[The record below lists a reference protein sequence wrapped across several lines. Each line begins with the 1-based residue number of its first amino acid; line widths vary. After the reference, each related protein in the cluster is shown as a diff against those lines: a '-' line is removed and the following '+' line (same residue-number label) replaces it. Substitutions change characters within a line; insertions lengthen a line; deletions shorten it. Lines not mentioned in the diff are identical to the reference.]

1 MKILLAA
8 CNAKYIH
15 SNLAVYNLRAYA
27 SAYQEHIL
35 LREYTINQTK
45 DEILND
51 IYLTGADVVCFSCYI
66 WNISFVKDLLCD
78 LHKILPKTKF
88 WAGGPEVS
96 FDAEA
101 FLRKTP
107 QMTGVMIGEG
117 EKTFLELV
125 HYYVDGEGSLAE
137 IPGIVYR
144 DGEEIHNNGW
154 RELTDLSEI
163 PFVYEQLEDF
173 ENKIIY
179 YESSRGCPFSCSY
192 CLSSI
197 DKKLRFRDLELVRRE
212 LQFFLDHRVPQVK
225 FVDRTFNCRH
235 EHAMEIWRYIL
246 EHDNGVTNFHFEISA
261 DLLRDEE
268 IQLMS
273 KMRPG
278 LIQLEIGVQ
287 STNTDTI
294 HAIHRHMDLV
304 KLERSVAKIHSFGNI
319 HQHLDLIAGLPYEDY
334 NTFHRS
340 FNDVYEMKPDQLQL
354 GFLKVLKGSLM
365 EQEAQK
371 YGILH
376 KEKEPY
382 EVLSTNWLS
391 YREILKL
398 KRVESMVEV
407 YYNSGQFQN
416 TLEYLVPQFEDAF
429 IFYEKLGT
437 FYEEKGY
444 SEISHSRMHRYEILL
459 EFLKE
464 ETQIDAETAAQYML
478 YDLYLRER
486 LKKRPSFAADQK
498 PYESAVWAYR
508 KEHRISRTAHI
519 EVFPG
524 GKAILFDY
532 ENRNP
537 LSNNATTEN
546 VVLRMDNEIE

>member
-15 SNLAVYNLRAYA
+15 SNLAVYDLRAYA

-45 DEILND
+45 DEILKD

-78 LHKILPKTKF
+78 LHKILPETKF

-101 FLRKTP
+101 FLRKTL
-107 QMTGVMIGEG
+107 QMTGVMTGEG

-125 HYYVDGEGSLAE
+125 HYYVDGEGSLTE

-334 NTFHRS
+334 DTFHRS
-340 FNDVYEMKPDQLQL
+340 FNDVYGMKPDQLQL

-444 SEISHSRMHRYEILL
+444 SEISHSRMRRYGILL

-537 LSNNATTEN
+537 LSDNATTEN

>member
-1 MKILLAA
+1 MKIILTAV
-8 CNAKYIH
+8 NAKYIH
-15 SNLAVYNLRAYA
+15 SNLAVYTLQA
-27 SAYQEHIL
+27 SAEKAGVFPEI
-35 LREYTINQTK
+35 REFTINQSK
-45 DEILND
+45 DSMLRS
-51 IYLTGADVVCFSCYI
+51 LFLARADVVCVSCYI
-66 WNISFVKDLLCD
+66 WNISIVEDLITEY
-78 LHKILPKTKF
+78 HKISPKTKI
-88 WAGGPEVS
+88 WLGGPEVS
-96 FDAEA
+96 YHAEEMLEQYP
-101 FLRKTP
+101 FLAGIMK
-107 QMTGVMIGEG
+107 GEG
-117 EKTFLELV
+117 EVTFREIAVYYQNQGNGMEGKTL
-125 HYYVDGEGSLAE
+125 
-137 IPGIVYR
+137 
-144 DGEEIHNNGW
+144 EEIHGITYRDADGAVKSNPW
-154 RELTDLSEI
+154 RPVMDLSEVDF
-163 PFVYEQLEDF
+163 PYANLKKF
-173 ENKIIY
+173 ENRIIY

-197 DKKLRFRDLELVRRE
+197 DKRLRFRNLDLVKKELA
-212 LQFFLDHRVPQVK
+212 FFLEQKVPQVK
-225 FVDRTFNCRH
+225 FVDRTFNCKKD
-235 EHAMEIWRYIL
+235 HAMAIWKFIA

-278 LIQLEIGVQ
+278 QIQLEIGVQ

-334 NTFHRS
+334 DTFHRS
-340 FNDVYEMKPDQLQL
+340 FNDVYGMKPDQLQL

-416 TLEYLVPQFEDAF
+416 TLEYLEPQFEDAF

-444 SEISHSRMHRYEILL
+444 SEISHS
-459 EFLKE
+459 
-464 ETQIDAETAAQYML
+464 
-478 YDLYLRER
+478 
-486 LKKRPSFAADQK
+486 
-498 PYESAVWAYR
+498 
-508 KEHRISRTAHI
+508 
-519 EVFPG
+519 
-524 GKAILFDY
+524 
-532 ENRNP
+532 
-537 LSNNATTEN
+537 
-546 VVLRMDNEIE
+546 